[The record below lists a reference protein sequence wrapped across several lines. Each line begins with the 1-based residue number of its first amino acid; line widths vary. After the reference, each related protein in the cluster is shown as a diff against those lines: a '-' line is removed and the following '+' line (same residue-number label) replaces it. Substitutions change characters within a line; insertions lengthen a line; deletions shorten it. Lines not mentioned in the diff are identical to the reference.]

1 MERGCLCSPTGQ
13 KSWTSF
19 FVRAAVAWEEE
30 PALDFVGVSKRLRAG
45 INIERLA
52 GSFDSLEVG
61 EEAAKQAARQQEKE
75 FRPRGYR

>member
-1 MERGCLCSPTGQ
+1 MERGCFCSPTGQ
-13 KSWTSF
+13 NFWTTF

-30 PALDFVGVSKRLRAG
+30 TPLDFVGVSKRLRAG